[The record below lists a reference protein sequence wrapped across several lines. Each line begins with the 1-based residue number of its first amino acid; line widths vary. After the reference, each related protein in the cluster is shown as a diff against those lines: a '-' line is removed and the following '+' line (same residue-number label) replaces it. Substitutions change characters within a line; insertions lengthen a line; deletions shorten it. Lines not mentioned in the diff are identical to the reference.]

1 MKIQPYFEK
10 IHKEI
15 EARLLE
21 TKSSI
26 RLAVAWFT
34 DEKLFKIICDKASEG
49 IKVELLIANQEINRD
64 SSIQFWKLT
73 DNGGKIYWIGKG
85 YNYEKL
91 MHNKACII
99 DNSILITGSY
109 NWTRK
114 AKSNHE
120 NILIIEDEENLIF
133 EFNQEFDKIISKY
146 FFKENQQVDWD
157 KIAIRLEILLNAIK
171 LEDEED
177 ISYQVKKIKD
187 IVPKENGD
195 TKVIKLLEI
204 IEHCQKKSYS
214 SAITL
219 ILNYATEQK
228 QLIIYN
234 DPEIPALKLEVR
246 VLEYQVSCLEDEKT
260 EIEKQIN
267 RYKIEYNLNL
277 GEIIKEILFLKRKLA
292 QHEFEKDKEKLNEFE
307 EAKKDFEDFNNAYQ
321 DNLKEPKPQNLDE
334 EQLKELKQNY
344 RKATKFCHPDKV
356 TEEQKEQAQKLFNEL
371 KEAYDNNDLQ
381 KVNSILKN
389 LEKGIFK
396 SQGETITEK
405 DKLKLIKE
413 SLKIKEKGLIKELTK
428 INKSLTYREIEKI
441 SDWDNYF
448 ENLKLD
454 FCNVLKDLHVKN
466 NLNGK

>member
-34 DEKLFKIICDKASEG
+34 DERLFKIICDKAKDG
-49 IKVELLIANQEINRD
+49 IKVELLIANQEINHE
-64 SSIQFWKLT
+64 SSIKFSNLT
-73 DNGGKIYWIGKG
+73 ENGGKIYWIGKG

-120 NILIIEDEENLIF
+120 NILVIEDEENLILD
-133 EFNQEFDKIISKY
+133 FNQEFDKIINKY
-146 FFKENQQVDWD
+146 FNKENRQVDWE
-157 KIAIRLEILLNAIK
+157 KIVIRLETLLNAIK

-177 ISYQVKKIKD
+177 VSYQVKKIKD
-187 IVPKENGD
+187 LIPKDIIDN
-195 TKVIKLLEI
+195 KVNELSKI
-204 IEHCQKKSYS
+204 IHHCQKKSYS
-214 SAITL
+214 NAIAL
-219 ILNYATEQK
+219 ILNYTKEHK

-267 RYKIEYNLNL
+267 HYKIEYNLNL

-307 EAKKDFEDFNNAYQ
+307 EAKKDFEDFNNAFQ

-356 TEEQKEQAQKLFNEL
+356 TEEQKEQAQKLFNDL

>member
-34 DEKLFKIICDKASEG
+34 DERLFKIICDKAKDG
-49 IKVELLIANQEINRD
+49 IKVELLIANQEINHE
-64 SSIQFWKLT
+64 SSIQFSNLT
-73 DNGGKIYWIGKG
+73 ENGGKIYWIGKG

-120 NILIIEDEENLIF
+120 NILVIEDEENLILD
-133 EFNQEFDKIISKY
+133 FNQEFDKIINKY
-146 FFKENQQVDWD
+146 FNKENRQVDWE
-157 KIAIRLEILLNAIK
+157 KIVIRLETLLNAIK

-177 ISYQVKKIKD
+177 VSYQVKKIKD
-187 IVPKENGD
+187 LIPKDIIDN
-195 TKVIKLLEI
+195 KVNELSKI
-204 IEHCQKKSYS
+204 IHHCQKKSYS
-214 SAITL
+214 NAIAL
-219 ILNYATEQK
+219 ILNYTKEHK

-267 RYKIEYNLNL
+267 HYKIEYNLNL

>member
-1 MKIQPYFEK
+1 
-10 IHKEI
+10 
-15 EARLLE
+15 
-21 TKSSI
+21 
-26 RLAVAWFT
+26 
-34 DEKLFKIICDKASEG
+34 
-49 IKVELLIANQEINRD
+49 
-64 SSIQFWKLT
+64 
-73 DNGGKIYWIGKG
+73 
-85 YNYEKL
+85 
-91 MHNKACII
+91 MHNKSFII

-120 NILIIEDEENLIF
+120 NILVIEDEENLILD
-133 EFNQEFDKIISKY
+133 FNQEFDKIINKY
-146 FFKENQQVDWD
+146 FNKENRQVDWE
-157 KIAIRLEILLNAIK
+157 KIVIRLETLLNAIK

-177 ISYQVKKIKD
+177 VSYQVKKIKD
-187 IVPKENGD
+187 LIPKDIIDN
-195 TKVIKLLEI
+195 KVNELSKI
-204 IEHCQKKSYS
+204 IHHCQKKSYS
-214 SAITL
+214 NAIAL
-219 ILNYATEQK
+219 ILNYTKEHK

-267 RYKIEYNLNL
+267 HYKIEYNLNL

-405 DKLKLIKE
+405 DKLIAIKSELEIKRNKIEVEIVQLKE
-413 SLKIKEKGLIKELTK
+413 SKTFTALSIVDNFDNHFRELEDKYRRVLDILFSQVEKHG
-428 INKSLTYREIEKI
+428 RQ
-441 SDWDNYF
+441 
-448 ENLKLD
+448 
-454 FCNVLKDLHVKN
+454 
-466 NLNGK
+466 

>member
-15 EARLLE
+15 ESRLLN

-26 RLAVAWFT
+26 RLAVAWLT
-34 DEKLFKIICDKASEG
+34 DERLFNIMCDKAKDG
-49 IKVELLIANQEINRD
+49 IKVELLIANQEINHE
-64 SSIQFWKLT
+64 SSIQYRNLT
-73 DNGGKIYWIGKG
+73 ENGGKIYWIGKG

-120 NILIIEDEENLIF
+120 NILIIEDEEKLILD
-133 EFNQEFDKIISKY
+133 FNQEFDKIINKY
-146 FFKENQQVDWD
+146 YNNENQQIDWE
-157 KIAIRLEILLNAIK
+157 KILIRLETLSNAIK

-177 ISYQVKKIKD
+177 VSYQVNKIKD
-187 IVPKENGD
+187 LIPKDIVD
-195 TKVIKLLEI
+195 TKVNEILKI

-219 ILNYATEQK
+219 IINYTKEHK

-267 RYKIEYNLNL
+267 RYKIAYNLNL
-277 GEIIKEILFLKRKLA
+277 GELIKEILFLKRKLA
-292 QHEFEKDKEKLNEFE
+292 QQDFENDKEKQNEFE
-307 EAKKDFEDFNNAYQ
+307 EANKDYEDFNKAYE

-356 TEEQKEQAQKLFNEL
+356 TEEQKVQAQKVFNEL
-371 KEAYDNNDLQ
+371 KEAYDTNDLQ
-381 KVNSILKN
+381 KVNSILMN

-413 SLKIKEKGLIKELTK
+413 SLEIKEKGLLKELTE

-448 ENLKLD
+448 ENLKLE
-454 FCNVLKDLHVKN
+454 FSTILNDLFIKN

>member
-34 DEKLFKIICDKASEG
+34 DEKLFKIICDKAKDG
-49 IKVELLIANQEINRD
+49 IKVELLIANQEINHE
-64 SSIQFWKLT
+64 SAIQYRNLT
-73 DNGGKIYWIGKG
+73 ENGGKIYWIGKG

-120 NILIIEDEENLIF
+120 NILIIEDEENLILD
-133 EFNQEFDKIISKY
+133 FNQEFDKIINKY
-146 FFKENQQVDWD
+146 YNNENQQIDWE
-157 KIAIRLEILLNAIK
+157 KILIRLETLSNAIK

-177 ISYQVKKIKD
+177 VSYQVNKIKD
-187 IVPKENGD
+187 LIPKDIVD
-195 TKVIKLLEI
+195 IKVNELLKI
-204 IEHCQKKSYS
+204 IEHCLKKSYS
-214 SAITL
+214 NAITL
-219 ILNYATEQK
+219 ILNYTKEHK

-267 RYKIEYNLNL
+267 RYKIAYNLNL
-277 GEIIKEILFLKRKLA
+277 GELIKEILFLKRKLA
-292 QHEFEKDKEKLNEFE
+292 QQDFENDKEKQNEFE
-307 EAKKDFEDFNNAYQ
+307 EANKDYEDFNKAYE

-356 TEEQKEQAQKLFNEL
+356 TEEQKVQAQKVFNEL
-371 KEAYDNNDLQ
+371 KEAYDTNDLQ
-381 KVNSILKN
+381 KVNSILMN

-413 SLKIKEKGLIKELTK
+413 SLKIKEKGLLKELTE

-441 SDWDNYF
+441 SDWNNYF
-448 ENLKLD
+448 ENLKLE
-454 FCNVLKDLHVKN
+454 FSTVLNDLYIKN